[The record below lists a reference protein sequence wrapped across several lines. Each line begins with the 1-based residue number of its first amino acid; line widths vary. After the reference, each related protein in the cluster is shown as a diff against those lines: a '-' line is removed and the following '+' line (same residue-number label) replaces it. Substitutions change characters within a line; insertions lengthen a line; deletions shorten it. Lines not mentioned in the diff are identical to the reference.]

1 MAMKMIKKIAVPVAT
16 AVLLILVAVNAYLA
30 LNTLLR
36 LRKNVALTAESS
48 AIHAGVS
55 NVLRDLTDM
64 ETGQRGYLLTANDS
78 YLQPYAEAKARIAT
92 DFTALRTGL
101 AHSTEQQR
109 SLESQV
115 ESLAES
121 KRAEIERSLSLRQQ
135 GYRRRAFRLV
145 DSNEGFE
152 YMDKA
157 RTALASLSHAE
168 DSVITRLGR
177 ERSSILN
184 KALVATIAANA
195 CLLMMTGCLFALIR
209 RYGRMLESEAAQARE
224 ELSRRDIRLENL
236 RSVLSNQ
243 ARSKTFAIEANARML
258 LQTYGG
264 FLPRHGHECAEQ
276 IREASEQMEQLRQDL
291 VGNPTCMDHE
301 DEDATVASVA

>member
-1 MAMKMIKKIAVPVAT
+1 MKMIKKIAVPVAT
-16 AVLLILVAVNAYLA
+16 AALLVLVAVNAYLA

-36 LRKNVALTAESS
+36 LRKNVAVTAESS
-48 AIHAGVS
+48 VIQAGVS
-55 NVLRDLTDM
+55 NVLKDLTDM
-64 ETGQRGYLLTANDS
+64 ETGQRGYLLTANSS
-78 YLQPYAEAKARIAT
+78 YLQPYNEAKARTAA
-92 DFTALRTGL
+92 DFAALRTGL
-101 AHSTEQQR
+101 AHRTERER

-115 ESLAES
+115 ETLAES
-121 KRAEIERSLSLRQQ
+121 KQAEMERSITLREQ

-157 RTALASLSHAE
+157 RSSLASLSYAE
-168 DSVITRLGR
+168 DSVVTRLQG
-177 ERSSILN
+177 ERNSILN
-184 KALVATIAANA
+184 KAVAQTVAANA
-195 CLLMMTGCLFALIR
+195 CLLIMTGCLFALIR

-224 ELSRRDIRLENL
+224 ELSRRDTRLENL

-276 IREASEQMEQLRQDL
+276 IREASVEMEQLRQDL
-291 VGNPTCMDHE
+291 VGNPTSMDHE
-301 DEDATVASVA
+301 DEDATIASVA